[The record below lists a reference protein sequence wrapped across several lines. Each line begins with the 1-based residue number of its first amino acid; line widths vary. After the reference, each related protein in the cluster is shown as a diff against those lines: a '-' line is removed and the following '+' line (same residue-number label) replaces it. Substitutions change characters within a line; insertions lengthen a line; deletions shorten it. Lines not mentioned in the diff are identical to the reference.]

1 MCLDFKVHSLLLHP
15 AISAFVEAVET
26 GSPVSDVFLD
36 LIEIFEESEAE
47 DLLAEVSLVHG
58 LLQDGFVHF
67 LQLCKGELAR
77 K

>member
-15 AISAFVEAVET
+15 TIGAFVEAVET
-26 GSPVSDVFLD
+26 GGTVSDAFLD
-36 LIEIFEESEAE
+36 LIEIFEEAETE
-47 DLLAEVSLVHG
+47 DLLAEVPLVHG